1 MLTLTPRFMQEGL
14 DRDDIYIMV
23 EDEFQAVAK
32 TFTQHLHHAEY
43 MRLKKLVRTQ
53 NASTISTISRPVDS
67 ITKMREE
74 TKKKKEAEAKSAKQ
88 QTALQQIMGRA
99 RGRRPQT
106 DSENS
111 ESDEEKHDDP
121 WVGTTLQG
129 LMTKSP
135 HKPHTSLTGL
145 QGVKSSTRAAAGY
158 SKPESRPL
166 QRPKLFDLS
175 PTAGQ
180 RKRPNP
186 PPQPA
191 NDEEDA
197 TSSGDDDDLDAPI
210 SKPPLKSGNHNVLP
224 PRKAAREIRKRATA
238 LSPSPPP
245 LEPVRYSAAKTTA
258 SIPPRTQTSSRPSQ
272 PTTAAPPPSSASTLR
287 KPGILKSKLSTFDD
301 PFASFVRPSAA
312 ERDGEEVSRRLAKRR
327 ADLRAKARADEERD
341 RKRKGGGGVDEIPVF
356 LV

>member
-1 MLTLTPRFMQEGL
+1 MQEGL

-43 MRLKKLVRTQ
+43 MRLKHLARTQ

-74 TKKKKEAEAKSAKQ
+74 TKKKKEAETRSAKQ
-88 QTALQQIMGRA
+88 KTALQQIIGQA
-99 RGRRPQT
+99 RGRRPKI
-106 DSENS
+106 DSDSS
-111 ESDEEKHDDP
+111 ESEEEKHDDP

-158 SKPESRPL
+158 SKPESRPTP
-166 QRPKLFDLS
+166 RPKMFDLS
-175 PTAGQ
+175 STTGQ
-180 RKRPNP
+180 KGRPSSSL
-186 PPQPA
+186 QPA
-191 NDEEDA
+191 NEDSDA
-197 TSSGDDDDLDAPI
+197 TSSEDDDDLDAPI
-210 SKPPLKSGNHNVLP
+210 SKPPPKSGKRIITP
-224 PRKAAREIRKRATA
+224 TRKAAREVLRRATA

-245 LEPVRYSAAKTTA
+245 LEPVRPTTTKTTA
-258 SIPPRTQTSSRPSQ
+258 SIPTRTHTSLRPSNLT
-272 PTTAAPPPSSASTLR
+272 TTAPTSTSTSTLR
-287 KPGILKSKLSTFDD
+287 KPGILKPGPSIFDD
-301 PFASFVRPSAA
+301 PFASFVRPSTSQ
-312 ERDGEEVSRRLAKRR
+312 RDGEEVSKRLAKRM
-327 ADLRAKARADEERD
+327 ADLRAKKRAEEEREA
-341 RKRKGGGGVDEIPVF
+341 KRKGGGGVDEIPVF

>member
-1 MLTLTPRFMQEGL
+1 MQEGL

-43 MRLKKLVRTQ
+43 MRLKHLVRTQ

-74 TKKKKEAEAKSAKQ
+74 TKRKKEAEAKSAKQ
-88 QTALQQIMGRA
+88 KAALQQIMGRA
-99 RGRRPQT
+99 RGRRLKSDSD
-106 DSENS
+106 DSES
-111 ESDEEKHDDP
+111 EEEKHDDP

-135 HKPHTSLTGL
+135 RKADTSLTGL
-145 QGVKSSTRAAAGY
+145 EGIKSSTRAAAGY
-158 SKPESRPL
+158 SKPETRPI
-166 QRPKLFDLS
+166 QRPKMFDLS

-180 RKRPNP
+180 KKRPGT

-191 NDEEDA
+191 YDDGDA
-197 TSSGDDDDLDAPI
+197 TSCEDDDDLDAPI
-210 SKPPLKSGNHNVLP
+210 SKPPRKSGKRIITP
-224 PRKAAREIRKRATA
+224 TRKAAREILKRATA

-245 LEPVRYSAAKTTA
+245 PDPPRYPNTKTTA
-258 SIPPRTQTSSRPSQ
+258 SISLRTHTSSQLSKSIISF
-272 PTTAAPPPSSASTLR
+272 PPPASTSTLR
-287 KPGILKSKLSTFDD
+287 KPGVLKSALSTFDD
-301 PFASFVRPSAA
+301 PFASFVRPSASQ
-312 ERDGEEVSRRLAKRR
+312 RDGEEVSKRLAKRK
-327 ADLRAKARADEERD
+327 ADLRAKKRAEEERE
-341 RKRKGGGGVDEIPVF
+341 RETKRKGGGGVDEIPVF